1 VSKQTKPLVINHWIF
16 NVYDLFGVMVTWH
29 NEGLKKQ
36 QFEGFIATFSNIG
49 DEEIAN
55 PDYLKYWE

>member
-1 VSKQTKPLVINHWIF
+1 MSKQTKPLVISHVIS
-16 NVYDLFGVMVTWH
+16 NVYDLLGVMLTWH

-36 QFEGFIATFSNIG
+36 QFEGFIATFSNIV

-55 PDYLKYWE
+55 PSYLKYWE